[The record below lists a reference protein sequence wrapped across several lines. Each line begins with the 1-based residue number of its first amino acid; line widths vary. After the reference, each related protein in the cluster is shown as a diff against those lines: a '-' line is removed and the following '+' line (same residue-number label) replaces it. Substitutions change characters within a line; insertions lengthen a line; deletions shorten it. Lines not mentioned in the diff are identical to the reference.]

1 MFHDCSRFFTFFSQS
16 RHIDLEC
23 CAALWCTPA
32 LLQQLPPTSL
42 CIHGS
47 RESTLDL
54 SHAVEFLSCT
64 QSCTR
69 NYELFLH
76 EIFSYEIFSIA
87 IYGIISLHIS
97 LHYSQSSLATLKLG
111 VASSRVALQLWP
123 LSLHGW
129 IGCCHMHVTTLSQPW
144 CRASANRSW
153 NSSLRICSRKQTIR
167 V

>member
-1 MFHDCSRFFTFFSQS
+1 MKVGSTRCTDLQSTFSSQS
-16 RHIDLEC
+16 LYRISCPLI
-23 CAALWCTPA
+23 ARRTNTLLTTFVVNVA

-76 EIFSYEIFSIA
+76 EIFSYKIFSIA

-129 IGCCHMHVTTLSQPW
+129 IGCCHM
-144 CRASANRSW
+144 
-153 NSSLRICSRKQTIR
+153 
-167 V
+167 